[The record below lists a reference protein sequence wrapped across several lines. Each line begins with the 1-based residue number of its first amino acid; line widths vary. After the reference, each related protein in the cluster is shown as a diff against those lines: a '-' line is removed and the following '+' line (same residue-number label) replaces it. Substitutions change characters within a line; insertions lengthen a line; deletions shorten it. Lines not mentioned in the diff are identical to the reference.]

1 MCILYAAGTLQFPH
15 FGTINIVLLC
25 DLCCRTEPVD
35 VFAFWILY
43 LATNSFFYQYDNKH
57 NFLATGR
64 ITNFLRLFCLC
75 LSVQQL
81 ERDARL
87 HCSNTSWAVN
97 CVRQAAPQLIH
108 PQAQKRHPCVLC
120 THEIVCKLTLLYY
133 NGSNKTVCIFHTKL
147 AHKSTQQNT
156 QCSSSEC
163 LNVASLRGHV
173 FWLACRFSQ
182 NTVAA
187 GNRAPLWSF
196 YILTFFHSSAL
207 VNEVIFFLESVPISN
222 TKSVLQQTP
231 FVKM

>member
-1 MCILYAAGTLQFPH
+1 MCFYVYSIWCWDAAISPFWDNKHCSPLWPLLSYWTCWCLCFLNTLFS
-15 FGTINIVLLC
+15 
-25 DLCCRTEPVD
+25 
-35 VFAFWILY
+35 
-43 LATNSFFYQYDNKH
+43 NSFFVSMTTNTSF
-57 NFLATGR
+57 FLLFASQ
-64 ITNFLRLFCLC
+64 IFLRLFCLC

-108 PQAQKRHPCVLC
+108 PQAQKLHPCVLC

-196 YILTFFHSSAL
+196 YILTFFSQFSS
-207 VNEVIFFLESVPISN
+207 S
-222 TKSVLQQTP
+222 
-231 FVKM
+231 